1 LRLIQ
6 LSQAQMR
13 LTYVGVATFDKIS
26 GRGRQRA
33 LDRALEGLKGDVV
46 TPLRLGDHGV
56 IVVAAQ
62 RASDIHP
69 LTVQCSRSRTVA
81 GLGAAQALGVRQE
94 LDGKL
99 RSPLSGVGKK
109 RPQGWIFYEFS
120 RMKES
125 PLGVLTGLDQAIQY
139 GSWA

>member
-1 LRLIQ
+1 MQ
-6 LSQAQMR
+6 LSEVQVR
-13 LTYVGVATFDKIS
+13 LTYLGVATFDKIS
-26 GRGRQRA
+26 SGARQRA

-46 TPLRLGDHGV
+46 APLGFGDHSA

-62 RASDIHP
+62 RASDVHP
-69 LTVQCSRSRTVA
+69 LSVQRRGSRTIA

-94 LDGKL
+94 LGGAL
-99 RSPLSGVGKK
+99 RSPLSGVGKE
-109 RPQGWIFYEFS
+109 RPQGWIFDEFS

-139 GSWA
+139 GSWT